1 MDIWRLY
8 EHETGPWHTIIV
20 LLKTDKLYWL
30 RTARDI
36 TQILS
41 NGALATSVALAL

>member
-1 MDIWRLY
+1 MGIWRLY

-20 LLKTDKLYWL
+20 LLKTDKLFWL

-36 TQILS
+36 NQILF
-41 NGALATSVALAL
+41 NAALATGVVLAL

>member
-1 MDIWRLY
+1 MGIWRLY

-20 LLKTDKLYWL
+20 LLKADKLFWL

-36 TQILS
+36 IQILS
-41 NGALATSVALAL
+41 NAALATSVALAL